1 MADRRGM
8 LSASALID
16 RSRAAAAIVPLG
28 REGRY
33 DEMASLALTLCDDA
47 VSGYVTGQ
55 AIVADGGML
64 LG

>member
-1 MADRRGM
+1 
-8 LSASALID
+8 
-16 RSRAAAAIVPLG
+16 
-28 REGRY
+28 
-33 DEMASLALTLCDDA
+33 MASLALTLCDDA